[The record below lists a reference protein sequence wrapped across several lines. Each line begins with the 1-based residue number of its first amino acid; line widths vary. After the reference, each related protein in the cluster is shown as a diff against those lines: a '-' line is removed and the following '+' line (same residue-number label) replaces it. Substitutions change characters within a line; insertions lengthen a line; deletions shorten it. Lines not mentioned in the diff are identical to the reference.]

1 MKELDAA
8 LSGVLQSR
16 SELETDGSSLTD
28 TLTDT
33 LKARQQPQVGG
44 QFETSFT
51 SVSAVSPQQ
60 PPPPAPRQI
69 IALPRPPQH
78 GGGRRRQKGS
88 GVTFLRFTPS
98 MLCAYTLFLIV
109 CILCFYCSAVVVCG
123 TLKLSNGAPYRANSI
138 TQCVNQIRMFWPHT

>member
-8 LSGVLQSR
+8 LSGVLQSS
-16 SELETDGSSLTD
+16 SELETDGSPLKD

-33 LKARQQPQVGG
+33 LKASQQSQVGG
-44 QFETSFT
+44 QFGTSFT

-60 PPPPAPRQI
+60 PPPPAAKPI

-88 GVTFLRFTPS
+88 GVTSLRFTPS
-98 MLCAYTLFLIV
+98 MLCMYTLFLIALLFCYV
-109 CILCFYCSAVVVCG
+109 E
-123 TLKLSNGAPYRANSI
+123 
-138 TQCVNQIRMFWPHT
+138 H